1 MTDETPQDHQPSEPG
16 SHRDSAFDEVPG
28 QEEDLGA
35 ILDALPAMV
44 GYWDADGRNRVAN
57 RAYLKFFG
65 LTPGQ
70 IRGRHISELLGP
82 DLYELN
88 RPHIER
94 ALGGE
99 PQLFARTI
107 TDPAGQ
113 PRHTQ
118 ASYIPDVKDGEV
130 RGFTVLVTDI
140 TARRV
145 AERAHEAAETRFRG
159 LLESAPDAMVIV
171 KADRDGE
178 IVLVNAQ
185 AETLFGYTRDG
196 LLGQQIEVLLP
207 ERFRDLHARHR
218 SNYARDPHAR
228 SMGVGLQLLGRRKN
242 GSEFP
247 VEISL
252 APLKSADGTL
262 LSSAIRDISERKMIE
277 DELRQSREQ
286 LAEAERVAGIGSV
299 EWDLINDHVTWS
311 DGLLAIYGLSAEQFD
326 PTSAGA
332 DQRVYPDDR
341 QRVRQTLDRAIAERS
356 SFALEYRAVRADGR
370 VRSLHSHGE
379 VVVNDAGEPIRIVA
393 IVQDITEAK
402 LAQEALQSTSADLE
416 RRAIELQQLALH
428 TGPEPQGT
436 PHAPLTRR
444 QLEILGLI
452 AQGHTNATI
461 AERLF
466 VTEGTI
472 KWHVKQILAKTNSSN
487 RAEAVARALDTH
499 ANR

>member
-1 MTDETPQDHQPSEPG
+1 MG
-16 SHRDSAFDEVPG
+16 SRGDGASRELFGRVD
-28 QEEDLGA
+28 DLGA

-44 GYWDADGRNRVAN
+44 GYWDANMRNRVAN
-57 RAYLKFFG
+57 RAYVEFFG

-70 IRGRHISELLGP
+70 IRGRHISELLGQ

-88 RPHIER
+88 RPYIER
-94 ALGGE
+94 ALAGE
-99 PQLFARTI
+99 PQLFDRTI

-118 ASYIPDVKDGEV
+118 ASYIPDVQDGEV

-185 AETLFGYTRDG
+185 AERLFGYTRDE
-196 LLGQQIEVLLP
+196 LLGQGMEVLLP
-207 ERFRDLHARHR
+207 EQFHDRHARHR
-218 SNYARDPHAR
+218 SDYAADPHPR
-228 SMGVGLQLLGRRKN
+228 PMGVGLELFARRKD

-252 APLKSADGTL
+252 APLKSAGGAL
-262 LSSAIRDISERKMIE
+262 LLSAIRDMTERKMIE
-277 DELRQSREQ
+277 DELRQSRER
-286 LAEAERVAGIGSV
+286 LAEAERVARIGSV
-299 EWDLINDHVTWS
+299 DWDLINDHVTWS
-311 DGLLAIYGLSAEQFD
+311 DGLLSIYGLSPEQFD
-326 PTSAGA
+326 PTAAGG

-341 QRVRQTLDRAIAERS
+341 QRVRQTLERAIAERS
-356 SFALEYRAVRADGR
+356 SFSLQYRAMRADGR
-370 VRSLHSHGE
+370 VRTFHSHGE
-379 VVVNDAGEPIRIVA
+379 VVVNDAGEPIRAVA
-393 IVQDITEAK
+393 IVQDITETK

-416 RRAIELQQLALH
+416 RRATELQKLALG
-428 TGPEPQGT
+428 TATEPPGT
-436 PHAPLTRR
+436 PHAPLTQR
-444 QLEILGLI
+444 QLEILRLI
-452 AQGHTNATI
+452 AQGHTNAEI

-466 VTEGTI
+466 VTEGTV

-499 ANR
+499 E